1 MVILRV
7 FAIGFCVFISGCWK
21 YSIGNIDQ
29 PPPRIYQTW
38 EKRGKSELDIKKD
51 LLECGFPDVAYSNKL
66 MYEQLGVYGDDA
78 EMNHY
83 FITSFCMEKL
93 GYKKIRSRTKK
104 VAEYCSNTKNFPER
118 INYPACQP
126 GVQVPEPT
134 EERRIKGPY
143 CVMEKE
149 EYNRCK
155 IDTQDWSCGSNTFPL
170 ECYSN
175 AEYEQYL
182 KTNVSPYPANES
194 NPPVYGTGATPESIR
209 MRNQKIELES
219 FQNQT
224 RQQTNRDMNNMLKQ
238 SFPK

>member
-1 MVILRV
+1 MEKVIFLMLSLL
-7 FAIGFCVFISGCWK
+7 ITGCWK

-29 PPPRIYQTW
+29 PPPYMYQTW
-38 EKRGKSELDIKKD
+38 KKAGKTELDVKKD
-51 LLECGFPDVAYSNKL
+51 MLECGYISVDYDNNY
-66 MYEQLGVYGDDA
+66 MYEKIGIYSRD
-78 EMNHY
+78 ERMNYY
-83 FITSFCMEKL
+83 FMVSLCMEKL
-93 GYKKIRSRTKK
+93 GYTRVRTFKETI
-104 VAEYCSNTKNFPER
+104 AESCSQTKNYPER
-118 INYPACQP
+118 KNYLACQP
-126 GVQVPEPT
+126 GVKVPEPT

-143 CVMEKE
+143 CLMEKK

-170 ECYSN
+170 ACYSN

-209 MRNQKIELES
+209 MRNQKLELES
-219 FQNQT
+219 LQNQT
-224 RQQTNRDMNNMLKQ
+224 RQQTNRDMSNMLKQ